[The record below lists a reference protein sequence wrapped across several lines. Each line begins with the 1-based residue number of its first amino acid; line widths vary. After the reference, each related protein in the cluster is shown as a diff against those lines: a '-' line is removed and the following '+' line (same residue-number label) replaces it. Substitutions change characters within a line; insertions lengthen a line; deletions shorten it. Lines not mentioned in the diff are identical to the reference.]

1 MSMKMKGLGKGLS
14 ALFADTEAE
23 YVQNTL
29 LGEDKGEKKPDEA
42 AAPATRIVQVEK
54 PVFVSDGK
62 PSELP
67 ISKVVPNPDQPR
79 KHFDQTALE
88 ELAESIR
95 IHGII
100 QPLVVVKKGDQYIII
115 AGERRWRA
123 SQIAGLKTVPAVIKQ
138 FSEQQI
144 KEVALIENLQRQD
157 LNFFEEAEAVQ
168 RLVDKYS
175 MSREEAA
182 DKLGRAQS
190 TLSNKLRLLR
200 LPEEMRYTIEKAGLT
215 ERHARAL
222 LTLENDVQRERALE
236 IITDRHLNVQE
247 SERLIEQM
255 LNRRKKKNP
264 IKGIRDIR
272 VFINTLNHA
281 VEAIRR
287 AGIDADAA
295 KSETEEYVE
304 YTVRIPKIEQIRIS
318 LPGDG
323 EAV

>member
-1 MSMKMKGLGKGLS
+1 MKSKDKIKT
-14 ALFADTEAE
+14 AAQ
-23 YVQNTL
+23 VL
-29 LGEDKGEKKPDEA
+29 L
-42 AAPATRIVQVEK
+42 
-54 PVFVSDGK
+54 
-62 PSELP
+62 LP
-67 ISKVVPNPDQPR
+67 QDSILPNPDQPR
-79 KHFDQTALE
+79 KRFDYDELE
-88 ELAESIR
+88 GLAQSIR
-95 IHGII
+95 QNGIL
-100 QPLVVVKKGDQYIII
+100 QPVTVRRRTDGKNVKFELV
-115 AGERRWRA
+115 AGERRLRA
-123 SQIAGLKTVPAVIKQ
+123 ARLVGLTKIPAIETDADEKSSAVL
-138 FSEQQI
+138 S
-144 KEVALIENLQRQD
+144 LIENLQRQD

-168 RLVDKYS
+168 RLVEKYS

-182 DKLGRAQS
+182 DKLG
-190 TLSNKLRLLR
+190 
-200 LPEEMRYTIEKAGLT
+200 
-215 ERHARAL
+215 
-222 LTLENDVQRERALE
+222 RALE